1 MKNLLMILCFTLLVS
16 CDIDGYG
23 PHVKTNGVEVFYKP
37 DTLKDQAKA
46 FSELMSGNGYGKDG
60 DVSFQLVKDS
70 IVHINMVT
78 QEKYFKDESMDYA
91 LNAVSILSSLE
102 IVKDEKVQLHICNE
116 VFEKQRSLKIVD

>member
-1 MKNLLMILCFTLLVS
+1 MKKFIGIIVLILIVS

-37 DTLKDQAKA
+37 DTMKDQAKA
-46 FSELMSGNGYGKDG
+46 FSEMMSENGYGQDG

-70 IVHINMVT
+70 IININMVT
-78 QEKYFKDESMDYA
+78 QEKYFTDESMDYA
-91 LNAVSILSSLE
+91 LNAVSVLSSLE
-102 IVKDEKVQLHICNE
+102 IFKDEKVQLHICNE